1 MEKHIEPRVYTIEP
15 GQPFLATLAKALCE
29 GGLVPGFSYDGD
41 PLSLSKVTIYV
52 PTRRAA
58 RELRS
63 AFLDQLGAQ
72 SVLLPAIKQL
82 GEFDEDEALF
92 SGHADGALSLA
103 PPIDSL
109 HRQLLLGG
117 LIADWNKHLT
127 DALRNLYPNEDI
139 LTPASTSD
147 AFWMAQAL
155 AELLDQLQTED
166 LDFHSIDAAAAE
178 LDLPGWWN
186 VTHAFLQI
194 IASEWPQKLEE
205 LRRIDP
211 AIHRNMMLRGE
222 ATRLTS
228 KQPADPVIVAG
239 STGTIPATSDLI
251 AAVAKL
257 PAGAVVLPG
266 YDLNMSDETKAAL
279 EDADDLASAIGHPQY
294 GMHHLVLKMGAQG
307 LVSKIGSNSTSE
319 LAERQKWIG
328 AALEPAPRTATW
340 LDTRKNLTDSA
351 FANVEILVAEN
362 ERQEAAAIAAA
373 LRDAIAD
380 PAVNAAL
387 VTPHRT
393 LARGVVTELER
404 YGIEADD
411 SGGHAFD
418 TTPHGSLLGF
428 VFQCVFDA
436 GDPADLLALLKN
448 PLVCLGMNSDDYQKS
463 VNRLEQMVLRGG
475 VGRFNCGTFEAFAK
489 TQIIARKKEGAYT
502 PAWLRKLEEDQRA
515 EIEADIVSFAAR
527 IEAAFAPLC
536 ALVERGDD
544 VALETMLA
552 ATITVLETLAKDDED
567 NHQALFAGEA
577 GTMLRK
583 LLTSFFG
590 SELDMKF
597 SPEQWPE
604 IVRAVTSSMSVQ
616 PVANG
621 HPRVSIWGTLEARL
635 QTVDFLVMGGLNEA
649 VWPQQTS
656 NDPFLTRGMKLR
668 MKMQPPERRIGL
680 SAHDFYMGMGQKRVL
695 LTRALRIDNAPA
707 VASRWLQRLETLAG
721 EDAVEAMHK
730 RGQFYADIVQALEQT
745 DDINLEARPEP
756 KPPVHARPKYFS
768 VTEIERLRRD
778 PYAIYAKRI
787 LGLQPLEELVREPDA
802 ATRGT
807 LFHAILE
814 ESTKANIDYTKPDA
828 IDKLREIADR
838 IFAEFSLP
846 PDVEVL
852 WRTRFDAAIPEI
864 ADWEKSRDEDG
875 VKRHAELKSDRF
887 PVDMT
892 GVTLRGIA
900 DRLDVNKDG
909 TVDIIDFKTGGVPSV
924 DQVHAMLA
932 PQMPLEA
939 ALLKRGAFKQLDKS
953 DAAALLYVTLG
964 AKGDVKRNDVR
975 GSGNKHKEADIL
987 ADKAW
992 EKLVQLLS
1000 FFADEGNGYISRAIP
1015 AKQHDYSGE
1024 YDHLARVLEWSAGTD
1039 NENGS
1044 ESI

>member
-1 MEKHIEPRVYTIEP
+1 MKKHTEPRVYTIEP
-15 GQPFLATLAKALCE
+15 GQPFLATLAKALCD
-29 GGLVPGFSYDGD
+29 GDLIAGFAHDGD
-41 PLSLSKVTIYV
+41 PLSLAKVTIYV

-63 AFLDQLGAQ
+63 AFLDHLGAQ
-72 SVLLPAIKQL
+72 SALLPVIKQL
-82 GEFDEDEALF
+82 GEFDEEEALF
-92 SGHADGALSLA
+92 SGHADAALGLA
-103 PPIDSL
+103 EPIDSL

-127 DALRNLYPNEDI
+127 DALRNLYPDEDI
-139 LTPASTSD
+139 LTPASTAD
-147 AFWMAQAL
+147 AFWMAKAL

-166 LDFHSIDAAAAE
+166 LEFEAIETAAAE

-194 IASEWPQKLEE
+194 IASEWPQKLDE

-222 ATRLTS
+222 AARLTEQ
-228 KQPADPVIVAG
+228 QPSDPVIVAG
-239 STGTIPATSDLI
+239 STGTIPATADLI
-251 AAVAKL
+251 AAISKL
-257 PAGAVVLPG
+257 PSGAVVLPG
-266 YDLNMSDETKAAL
+266 YDLSMSQETKAAL

-307 LVSKIGSNSTSE
+307 LVSKIGDTSGVN
-319 LAERQKWIG
+319 LLERQKWIG

-340 LDTRKNLTDSA
+340 LETRENLADSA
-351 FANVEILVAEN
+351 FDNVEILTADN

-373 LRDAIAD
+373 LREAIAD
-380 PAVNAAL
+380 PSVNAAL

-393 LARGVVTELER
+393 LARRVVTELAR

-411 SGGHAFD
+411 SGGSAFD
-418 TTPHGSLLGF
+418 TTPQGVLLGF
-428 VFQCVFDA
+428 AFQCVFNA
-436 GDPADLLALLKN
+436 GDPAELLALLKN
-448 PLVCLGMNSDDYQKS
+448 PLVQLGMPRDEYQAS
-463 VNRLEQMVLRGG
+463 LGWLEQMVLRGG
-475 VGRFNCGTFEAFAK
+475 IGRFTCGDFVAFA
-489 TQIIARKKEGAYT
+489 TDQINARKKEGAYE
-502 PAWLRKLEEDQRA
+502 PSWLRKLDEDQRA
-515 EIEADIVSFAAR
+515 DIEAGIISLAAR

-536 ALVERGDD
+536 ILVKQGEE
-544 VALETMLA
+544 VTLETMLA
-552 ATITVLETLAKDDED
+552 ATITTVESLAKDEGEY
-567 NHQALFAGEA
+567 HQQLFTGEA

-590 SELDMKF
+590 SELEIKF
-597 SPEQWPE
+597 APDQWPE
-604 IVRAVTSSMSVQ
+604 IVRAVTSTMSVK

-635 QTVDFLVMGGLNEA
+635 QTVDFLIMGGLNEA

-656 NDPFLTRGMKLR
+656 NDPFLTRGMKIR

-695 LTRALRIDNAPA
+695 LTRAIRMDNAPA

-721 EDAVEAMHK
+721 EGAVKQMQS
-730 RGQFYADIVQALEQT
+730 RGQVYVDIVQALEKAK
-745 DDINLEARPEP
+745 DIDLETRPEP
-756 KPPVHARPKYFS
+756 KPPVHARPTHFS

-778 PYAIYAKRI
+778 PYAIYAKRV
-787 LGLQPLEELVREPDA
+787 LGLQPLEDLVREPDA

-814 ESTKANIDYTKPDA
+814 ESTKAKIDYTKPDA
-828 IDKLREIADR
+828 ADQLRKIADR
-838 IFAEFSLP
+838 IFADFALP
-846 PDVEVL
+846 ADIEVL
-852 WRTRFDAAIPEI
+852 WRTRFDAAISAI
-864 ADWEKSRDEDG
+864 ADWEKTRDEEG
-875 VKRHAELKSDRF
+875 VKRHAELKSQKL

-892 GVTLRGIA
+892 GVTLRGVA
-900 DRLDVNKDG
+900 DRLDLNADG
-909 TVDIIDFKTGGVPSV
+909 SVDIIDFKTGGVPSV
-924 DQVHAMLA
+924 DQVHSMLA

-939 ALLKRGAFKQLDKS
+939 ALLKRGAFDQLGKS

-964 AKGDVKRNDVR
+964 PKGDVKHNDVR
-975 GSGNKHKEADIL
+975 GTGNKHKEADVL
-987 ADKAW
+987 ADAAW

-1000 FFADEGNGYISRAIP
+1000 FFADEESGYVSRAIP

-1024 YDHLARVLEWSAGTD
+1024 YDHLARVLEWSAGVD
-1039 NENGS
+1039 SDNGS
-1044 ESI
+1044 EST